1 MDVSPQLLREVEFR
15 EQWRGYNPDEV
26 DDFLER
32 LAVALEELQARLR
45 ETADRA
51 THAER
56 RLLDTSGD
64 DDELRRT
71 LVLARRTADVALD
84 EARAE
89 AAGIEAEAEARAEEV
104 RADAERLSAELREEA
119 ERHAARVRADA
130 EARAEVELGALADR
144 RRQLEGEADAMQ
156 AYVDD
161 QRHRL
166 HQEMREQLAWIEQ
179 PGRLEMPPRPGLSPL
194 DAKPVQ
200 ARTAEGGDRTAVVV
214 DRPAEQVAETRDVED
229 DTGPHPVV
237 NGACDDA
244 AAGEP
249 TGFYDVLAEDDHP
262 AAGGSEADP
271 FLAEL
276 RRAVDDPEPLGPRES
291 RTDWADDD
299 DGGDKGGPG
308 RNRWRRI

>member
-32 LAVALEELQARLR
+32 LAVALEEVQARLR

-56 RLLDTSGD
+56 RILDASGD

-71 LVLARRTADVALD
+71 LVLARRTADAALE

-89 AAGIEAEAEARAEEV
+89 AGEIVAEAERRAEEL
-104 RADAERLSAELREEA
+104 RSDAERVSVQLREEA
-119 ERHAARVRADA
+119 ERHAAQVRAEAESRA
-130 EARAEVELGALADR
+130 EAELGELADR
-144 RRQLEGEADAMQ
+144 RRQLAGEADALQ
-156 AYVDD
+156 AYVND

-166 HQEMREQLAWIEQ
+166 HQELREQLAWIEQ
-179 PGRLEMPPRPGLSPL
+179 PGRLEMPAPPGPSRLEEQPRRSW
-194 DAKPVQ
+194 DAG
-200 ARTAEGGDRTAVVV
+200 RGGP
-214 DRPAEQVAETRDVED
+214 PAEDVAERRQVED

-237 NGACDDA
+237 AGTDVGDA
-244 AAGEP
+244 LAGEP
-249 TGFYDVLAEDDHP
+249 TGFYDVLADDDDRHDVRD
-262 AAGGSEADP
+262 SEADP

-291 RTDWADDD
+291 RTDWAEEDDAEG
-299 DGGDKGGPG
+299 DGVLG
-308 RNRWRRI
+308 RFRRRRT